1 MSSVSRF
8 VIFGMHPRSI
18 IPDPYRAIIPPGH
31 IQGRFLWYSSLPAD
45 VGRSL
50 PVFHT
55 VHFVL
60 SCSHGFYTRGT
71 ADSRHKAVI
80 DLSKNFS
87 TE

>member
-1 MSSVSRF
+1 VSSVSRF

-60 SCSHGFYTRGT
+60 SRGT
-71 ADSRHKAVI
+71 AYSRHKAVI